1 MKRYKFNLI
10 IHLEFKLDVNKKNSF
25 KLAIKN

>member
-10 IHLEFKLDVNKKNSF
+10 IHLEFKLDVLNNVNKTNTV
-25 KLAIKN
+25 LN